1 MKKFG
6 QIFVMTLIIME
17 VFLFF
22 GGYILFDFYHNYYG
36 AGVSCAFIAALVIYG
51 FLVQAEKIEDLEK
64 RIQILEE
71 EKDKKN

>member
-1 MKKFG
+1 M
-6 QIFVMTLIIME
+6 
-17 VFLFF
+17 
-22 GGYILFDFYHNYYG
+22 LFDFYHNYYG
-36 AGVSCAFIAALVIYG
+36 AGVSCAFIAAIVIYG